1 MYTHFPSLASNKP
14 NVHAIHADKKV
25 FFCNYFFT
33 TQKSIYIKQEWEC
46 EIDSELVNEKLL
58 CE

>member
-25 FFCNYFFT
+25 FFVITFLLLKKNRNGEYENW
-33 TQKSIYIKQEWEC
+33 K
-46 EIDSELVNEKLL
+46 LVNEKLL